1 MELVGFNTK
10 TPTPREICDGI
21 KPLRAGQDALLGVT
35 VAAAIYRSAMK
46 TSRKLQMISGNLL
59 LSWLIPHENNP
70 TLNSVDEQITKR
82 KSHFVCL

>member
-10 TPTPREICDGI
+10 TPREICDGI
-21 KPLRAGQDALLGVT
+21 KPLRTGQDPLFGVT
-35 VAAAIYRSAMK
+35 VAAALYHSAMK
-46 TSRKLQMISGNLL
+46 TLRKLQMISGNLL
-59 LSWLIPHENNP
+59 LSWLIPHKNNP